1 MNKERKKQII
11 NFCIQMARDEFD
23 EKLSDTEKMDK
34 MNSALNA
41 LRPNPV
47 EFAMMIDLVDK
58 FVDKIKKGEI

>member
-11 NFCIQMARDEFD
+11 NFCIQMARDELD

-47 EFAMMIDLVDK
+47 EFAMMTDLVDE